1 LDITSS
7 ENSGIIEVVFGEL
20 QFFDQ
25 TSWYRDPIIGL
36 SFPDFGLSFPDYD
49 LELASPRQGN
59 PDVCHDL

>member
-1 LDITSS
+1 LGITSS

-25 TSWYRDPIIGL
+25 TFWYRDPIIGL
-36 SFPDFGLSFPDYD
+36 SFPEDD

>member
-7 ENSGIIEVVFGEL
+7 QNSGIIEVVFGEL

-25 TSWYRDPIIGL
+25 TFWYRDPII
-36 SFPDFGLSFPDYD
+36 GLSFPDYD